1 MTQEIINVG
10 TAPDDGSGDPIRTA
24 FTKTNSN
31 FTQLY
36 NRVQNPP
43 ATPYGQLGDQVGMY
57 AVSSIY
63 FYYCFANYDGSNVI
77 WGEVSQAGNISATSL
92 IFGNSNVVISGP
104 GSNVNIGV
112 HGVSN
117 VAVFN
122 ANGMIVSGTT
132 SVTGNIYSGNTITG
146 ASMSTTGNIVA
157 AGNVQGGNL
166 ITLGQASVTGNVTAN
181 YYFGNGSQLT
191 GLPATYSNANVAA
204 FLPTYTG
211 NLSANNV
218 TANYYFGNG
227 SQLTGLPA
235 TYSNANVAAFLPT
248 YTGNL
253 LGGNLTITNNAN
265 VQGNVTVAGTIHG
278 NLTGTTSGIHNGLVY
293 SINIQDLSWDF
304 GYIAANTYT
313 NPMQYLFAVT
323 SAGNIDMGNITNPS
337 SLNIDIGTL
346 NY

>member
-211 NLSANNV
+211 NL
-218 TANYYFGNG
+218 
-227 SQLTGLPA
+227 
-235 TYSNANVAAFLPT
+235 
-248 YTGNL
+248 